1 MNKEIPYSSIWVS
14 KEAPEHSIFIGMP
27 FRYYETGTKYFTLLI
42 DGDGRSK
49 LFSESFI
56 KEHYVQQKEKK

>member
-1 MNKEIPYSSIWVS
+1 MEIEYGSLWDS
-14 KEAPEHSIFIGMP
+14 KTGPSHSIFIGMP

-49 LFSESFI
+49 LLPEDFI
-56 KEHYVQQKEKK
+56 REHYKQKEKQK